1 VSAPI
6 GLDCWHREKPQPALI
21 TVRVP
26 KSIEEAGRT
35 DKIADTLDYR
45 PIYKA
50 VTELQSAKHYHDL
63 PEFAKEICNRVSQVT
78 SSLNLEVVVLLPKA
92 IRQADGIQIETRMQS
107 TQGFGSTPAIHSSIF
122 IVKGLKVDCVIGVGE
137 AERREKQPVVLD
149 LELRGSPAGFNH
161 RDYQA
166 WFGGILI
173 KVGGSLDHE
182 RNDADVEQKFE
193 PTSYSTIEMF
203 ATEVAKF
210 LILNQQWT
218 EVSVSARKSSIFGA
232 AEGPGVEILRDSNF
246 EWE

>member
-1 VSAPI
+1 MDTIFVKNIQVSAPI

-63 PEFAKEICNRVSQVT
+63 PEFTKEICNRVSQVT
-78 SSLNLEVVVLLPKA
+78 GAQNLEVVVLLPKA

-107 TQGFGSTPAIHSSIF
+107 TEGFGSTPTIHSSIF
-122 IVKGLKVDCVIGVGE
+122 IVKGLKVDCVIGTGE

-149 LELRGSPAGFNH
+149 LELRGPPHGFNH

-173 KVGGSLDHE
+173 KVG
-182 RNDADVEQKFE
+182 
-193 PTSYSTIEMF
+193 
-203 ATEVAKF
+203 
-210 LILNQQWT
+210 
-218 EVSVSARKSSIFGA
+218 
-232 AEGPGVEILRDSNF
+232 
-246 EWE
+246 